1 MKYFVLILIA
11 LIITELVRSKYYL
24 KTTRKTIEIENLP
37 AGFDGLKIVLL
48 SDLHEMRFGEKNSRL
63 AEKVIA
69 ENPDLILFPGDMSNS
84 TLKAH
89 DAFTE
94 LLEQLD
100 GRFLFYASAG
110 NHDLRNGDGI
120 KIPDTLLQVMREHG
134 VHYIQNGFDIYEKSG
149 KSLKIYGFCMPL
161 DENSSKEMYKRRLL
175 SAKKED
181 LEQKLG
187 KCPDEF
193 SILLAHD
200 PHDFEVYAEWG
211 AHLTIAGHI
220 HGGSVRLPFLH
231 GMFSPHFKFFPKYD
245 KGLFEKD
252 GKQMY
257 VGGGLGGAKI
267 PRFFNPPEICVLTLK
282 GK

>member
-1 MKYFVLILIA
+1 MKYFALILIA
-11 LIITELVRSKYYL
+11 LIIAELVRSKYYL
-24 KTTRKTIEIENLP
+24 KTTRKTIEIKNLP
-37 AGFDGLKIVLL
+37 AEFDGLKIVLL
-48 SDLHEMRFGEKNSRL
+48 SDLHEMRFGEKNIRL
-63 AEKVIA
+63 AQKVIA

-100 GRFLFYASAG
+100 GKFPFYASAG

-120 KIPDTLLQVMREHG
+120 KISDTLLQVMRE
-134 VHYIQNGFDIYEKSG
+134 NGFDIYEKSG

-181 LEQKLG
+181 LERELG

-193 SILLAHD
+193 AILLAHD

-220 HGGSVRLPFLH
+220 HGGSVVCLFCTACSHRILSFFQNMIKVFLKRTESRC
-231 GMFSPHFKFFPKYD
+231 MWA
-245 KGLFEKD
+245 E
-252 GKQMY
+252 
-257 VGGGLGGAKI
+257 VWEE
-267 PRFFNPPEICVLTLK
+267 PRFRVFSILPKFVF
-282 GK
+282 